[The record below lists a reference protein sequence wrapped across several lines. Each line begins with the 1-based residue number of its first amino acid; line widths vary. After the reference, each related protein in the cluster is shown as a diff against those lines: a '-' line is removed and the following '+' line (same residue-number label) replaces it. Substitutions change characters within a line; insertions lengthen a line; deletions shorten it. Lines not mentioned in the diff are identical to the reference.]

1 MNNNST
7 CFDFRELYLTDEMIE
22 LIFTETNRYSDQY
35 LDSNLNNT
43 YLDEWQ
49 PVTSPEIKTFIGILL
64 LLGIIYKPQLPTYW
78 STDSLYNTP
87 IFSEVITRNMLFD
100 FNFFSFQ

>member
-1 MNNNST
+1 MDVVQEDVLIEKGDTIILQEVPFSEIEGCNRMNNNST

-43 YLDEWQ
+43 WMNGNQ
-49 PVTSPEIKTFIGILL
+49 
-64 LLGIIYKPQLPTYW
+64 
-78 STDSLYNTP
+78 
-87 IFSEVITRNMLFD
+87 
-100 FNFFSFQ
+100 

>member
-43 YLDEWQ
+43 WMNGNQ
-49 PVTSPEIKTFIGILL
+49 
-64 LLGIIYKPQLPTYW
+64 
-78 STDSLYNTP
+78 
-87 IFSEVITRNMLFD
+87 
-100 FNFFSFQ
+100 

>member
-1 MNNNST
+1 MNNNS
-7 CFDFRELYLTDEMIE
+7 
-22 LIFTETNRYSDQY
+22 
-35 LDSNLNNT
+35 

-49 PVTSPEIKTFIGILL
+49 PVTSPELKTFIGILL
-64 LLGIIYKPQLPTYW
+64 LLGIIHKPQLPTYW

-100 FNFFSFQ
+100 FNFNNNEHPNYNPNDEK